1 MYDEFLDF
9 IFPLAKGA
17 GEIQLAY
24 FRGNDLGI
32 ETKSNAY
39 DVVTRADKESEAYIV
54 QAILGRYPGHG
65 ILGEEGGVMGTAGS
79 DYRWVIDPLDGTT
92 NYSQGLPIFS
102 VSIALQHKGE
112 TVAGV
117 VYAPYL
123 GELFWASKG
132 GGAYMKSRSGEVKR
146 LQVSAKQTL
155 ATSVLATGFPYD
167 KDVNPDNNSDNVARI
182 VPYVRDIRRLGSA
195 AYDLSCIAAGLLD
208 GYWELDLH
216 EWDVCAANL
225 IVREAGGVVCDFR
238 RNRGLAGRGQRGARR
253 GDAQI
258 YPIGRAARGCDGRQ
272 PLLRGADIRFAS
284 RFLRPGGSCPFAANG
299 AKLCPDVLFY
309 LRRESV
315 FKIFSYFW
323 QDKNFEN
330 ECVGL

>member
-1 MYDEFLDF
+1 MYDEFLEF
-9 IFPLAKGA
+9 AVQMAKGA
-17 GEIQLAY
+17 GGIQLSY
-24 FRGNDLGI
+24 FRGDDLSI
-32 ETKSNAY
+32 RTKSNVY
-39 DVVTRADKESEAYIV
+39 DVVTRADKESEEYIAK
-54 QAILGRYPGHG
+54 AITACYPDHA
-65 ILGEEGGVMGTAGS
+65 ILGEEGGSRGNASG
-79 DYRWVIDPLDGTT
+79 DYRWVVDPLDGTT

-102 VSIALQHKGE
+102 VSIALQHQGE
-112 TVAGV
+112 TVVGV

-182 VPYVRDIRRLGSA
+182 VSYVRDIRRLGSA

-238 RNRGLAGRGQRGARR
+238 RNRGVSQAAGNEVLVGEMLK
-253 GDAQI
+253 
-258 YPIGRAARGCDGRQ
+258 Y
-272 PLLRGADIRFAS
+272 IR
-284 RFLRPGGSCPFAANG
+284 
-299 AKLCPDVLFY
+299 
-309 LRRESV
+309 
-315 FKIFSYFW
+315 
-323 QDKNFEN
+323 
-330 ECVGL
+330 

>member
-1 MYDEFLDF
+1 MYDEFLNF

-24 FRGNDLGI
+24 FRGDDLGI

-123 GELFWASKG
+123 GELFW
-132 GGAYMKSRSGEVKR
+132 
-146 LQVSAKQTL
+146 QTL

-238 RNRGLAGRGQRGARR
+238 RNRGVSQAAGNEVLVGEMLK
-253 GDAQI
+253 
-258 YPIGRAARGCDGRQ
+258 Y
-272 PLLRGADIRFAS
+272 IR
-284 RFLRPGGSCPFAANG
+284 
-299 AKLCPDVLFY
+299 
-309 LRRESV
+309 
-315 FKIFSYFW
+315 
-323 QDKNFEN
+323 
-330 ECVGL
+330 

>member
-1 MYDEFLDF
+1 MYDEFLNF

-24 FRGNDLGI
+24 FRGDDLGI

-65 ILGEEGGVMGTAGS
+65 ILGEEG
-79 DYRWVIDPLDGTT
+79 DGTT

-102 VSIALQHKGE
+102 VSIALQHQGE
-112 TVAGV
+112 TVVGV

-167 KDVNPDNNSDNVARI
+167 KDVDPDNNSDNVARI

-238 RNRGLAGRGQRGARR
+238 RNRGVSQAAGNEVLVGEMLK
-253 GDAQI
+253 
-258 YPIGRAARGCDGRQ
+258 Y
-272 PLLRGADIRFAS
+272 IR
-284 RFLRPGGSCPFAANG
+284 
-299 AKLCPDVLFY
+299 
-309 LRRESV
+309 
-315 FKIFSYFW
+315 
-323 QDKNFEN
+323 
-330 ECVGL
+330 

>member
-92 NYSQGLPIFS
+92 NYSQGLPLFT
-102 VSIALQHKGE
+102 VSIALQYRGE
-112 TVAGV
+112 TIVGV

-123 GELFWASKG
+123 NELFTATKG
-132 GGAYMKSRSGEVKR
+132 GGAYLQYASREPERIRVGE
-146 LQVSAKQTL
+146 KQTL
-155 ATSVLATGFPYD
+155 ATSVIASGFPYD

-182 VPYVRDIRRLGSA
+182 IPYVRDVRRLGSA
-195 AYDLSCIAAGLLD
+195 AYDISCVAAGLLD
-208 GYWELDLH
+208 GYWELALH
-216 EWDVCAANL
+216 EWDVCAAEL
-225 IVREAGGVVCDFR
+225 ILAEAGGVVCDLR
-238 RNRGLAGRGQRGARR
+238 RDRGISIVVG
-253 GDAQI
+253 
-258 YPIGRAARGCDGRQ
+258 
-272 PLLRGADIRFAS
+272 
-284 RFLRPGGSCPFAANG
+284 NG
-299 AKLCPDVLFY
+299 AIVKEILKYV
-309 LRRESV
+309 R
-315 FKIFSYFW
+315 
-323 QDKNFEN
+323 
-330 ECVGL
+330 

>member
-1 MYDEFLDF
+1 MYDEFLNF

-238 RNRGLAGRGQRGARR
+238 RNRGVSQAAGNEVLDGLFHRLGGGAHHHDNPLGVGGADVVEELIVAAGERAEAVHGLLHEIR
-253 GDAQI
+253 EGVVIRVAAL
-258 YPIGRAARGCDGRQ
+258 PRLKEHVRVLGRASQHRMLG
-272 PLLRGADIRFAS
+272 
-284 RFLRPGGSCPFAANG
+284 
-299 AKLCPDVLFY
+299 
-309 LRRESV
+309 
-315 FKIFSYFW
+315 
-323 QDKNFEN
+323 
-330 ECVGL
+330 

>member
-1 MYDEFLDF
+1 MYDEFLNF

-24 FRGNDLGI
+24 FRGDDLGI

-54 QAILGRYPGHG
+54 QAILFAQYPVTG
-65 ILGEEGGVMGTAGS
+65 ILGEEGGVMGTEGS

-102 VSIALQHKGE
+102 VSIALQHQGE
-112 TVAGV
+112 TVVGV

-182 VPYVRDIRRLGSA
+182 VSYVRDIRRLGSA

-208 GYWELDLH
+208 

-238 RNRGLAGRGQRGARR
+238 RNRGVSQAAGNEVLVGEMLK
-253 GDAQI
+253 
-258 YPIGRAARGCDGRQ
+258 Y
-272 PLLRGADIRFAS
+272 IR
-284 RFLRPGGSCPFAANG
+284 
-299 AKLCPDVLFY
+299 
-309 LRRESV
+309 
-315 FKIFSYFW
+315 
-323 QDKNFEN
+323 
-330 ECVGL
+330 